1 MQIRD
6 VMLKLL
12 IKQPFYGYIAA
23 SVSPVETSSVSTI
36 KMSALPALKVL
47 YNPNWFAS
55 LPDEH
60 KIGVVIH
67 ELLHLIL
74 MHPYRRGFRDA
85 ALWSVACDLA
95 VNEHIN
101 PHLLPTGSI
110 TVELL
115 SKKLKLELPRQK
127 GAEFYYD
134 ILSEKDEQLYF
145 IGKEDEVIIALD
157 SEKQLK
163 ANIMAEE
170 QLSKLEQKSLMS
182 DLLQMLEEAS
192 AEGEIPAAVQ
202 DVVDDVYHDL
212 KVNWRNVLK
221 RFLTGRGKIIVRK
234 SYKRQSR
241 RFDDLP
247 GTKRSIGVNAL
258 VAIDESGSIPDGLI
272 TQFYEELKNINKI
285 TGASIKVTRFDT
297 ECTEPIPL
305 KDYVKNKER
314 LKSGGTDFRPVF
326 QMADKYRI
334 PLLIIFTDGDGIVP
348 DGAEQKTLWVITKG
362 GKKPATYGQ
371 HVVLDN

>member
-6 VMLKLL
+6 VVLKLL
-12 IKQPFYGYIAA
+12 IKQPFYGYIATV
-23 SVSPVETSSVSTI
+23 VSPVETTSVSTI
-36 KMSALPALKVL
+36 RMSALPSLKIS
-47 YNPNWFAS
+47 YNPNWFAL

-60 KIGVVIH
+60 RIGVVIH

-74 MHPYRRGFRDA
+74 MHPYRKGLRDA

-101 PHLLPTGSI
+101 PRILPEESI
-110 TVELL
+110 TVELI
-115 SKKLKLELPRQK
+115 SKKLKLNLPRQK

-134 ILSEKDEQLYF
+134 ILSEKDELLYF

-170 QLSKLEQKSLMS
+170 QLSKLEQKALMS
-182 DLLQMLEEAS
+182 DLLQMIEEAS
-192 AEGEIPAAVQ
+192 AEGEIPAAMQ

-258 VAIDESGSIPDGLI
+258 VAIDESGSIPDSLI

-305 KDYVKNKER
+305 KEYVKCKER

-326 QMADKYRI
+326 QIASHYKI
-334 PLLIIFTDGDGIVP
+334 PLLVIFTDGDGVAP
-348 DGAEQKTLWVITKG
+348 DSAEQKTLWVITKG
-362 GKKPATYGQ
+362 GKKPAMFGQ
-371 HVVLDN
+371 YVILDN